1 MILRFGGAAKPLRR
15 NFLKSFF
22 FENLEIY
29 KLIMKFFINEFP
41 INYVDKFL
49 CKKYLCPM
57 NQNTNKTV
65 LILGANSD
73 VAKQCIKQYVENG
86 FSVIAASRNTASL
99 EQFINENQLTPKV
112 SVLYFDAGDF
122 DSHQKFYDQISAKPH
137 IVVYAAGFL
146 IENEKALHDFKG
158 TQQMMTVNYM
168 GGVSILN
175 IVAMDESN
183 KNLERIIGLS
193 SLSGVRGRKSN
204 FIYGSTKAAFTTYLA
219 GLRQELSQR
228 NIKVN
233 VLISGYINT
242 KINAGLELNK
252 NLLMEPDYVAKHI
265 VNAGNSFIIVPNF
278 KWKMIYF
285 ILKILPE
292 SLVAKLP

>member
-1 MILRFGGAAKPLRR
+1 
-15 NFLKSFF
+15 
-22 FENLEIY
+22 
-29 KLIMKFFINEFP
+29 
-41 INYVDKFL
+41 
-49 CKKYLCPM
+49 M

-73 VAKQCIKQYVENG
+73 VAKQCIKQYLVKG
-86 FSVIAASRNTASL
+86 FFVIAASRNTESL
-99 EQFINENQLTPKV
+99 ENFIHENNLDRSKIT
-112 SVLYFDAGDF
+112 VLSFDSENF
-122 DSHQKFYDQISAKPH
+122 DSHKKFYNELPTKPH

-146 IENEKALHDFKG
+146 VDNERAVRDFKSA
-158 TQQMMTVNYM
+158 QQMMMVNYM
-168 GGVSILN
+168 GAVSILN
-175 IVAMDESN
+175 IITMDESN
-183 KNLERIIGLS
+183 KNLERIIGIS

-204 FIYGSTKAAFTTYLA
+204 FVYGSTKAAFTTYLA
-219 GLRQELSQR
+219 GLRQELAQG

-265 VNAGNSFIIVPNF
+265 VDAGNSFTIVPNF
-278 KWKMIYF
+278 KWKLIYI

-292 SLVAKLP
+292 NLVAKLP